1 MADSDLKD
9 YPQLNIY
16 QKIAKITGEVGLIKK
31 GGTNKDQGYA
41 FIEYAAVAG
50 ELRSLFAKYGVVIV
64 PRMQVASKQSRNEV
78 ESKYGAKGNH
88 ALIDFSFNVV
98 NADKPDDKFTV
109 PWTGEALSFDDKG
122 TNKAAT
128 SALKYYLMR
137 QFNISE
143 KGEDP
148 DAESPTA
155 ITQPAAPVA
164 DGPTEEQFDRI
175 EELAPQ
181 KGKDVEWLKLLG
193 PKLTTTKAAAEAIA
207 KLEALEDV

>member
-1 MADSDLKD
+1 MAEDFST
-9 YPQLNIY
+9 LNLY

-98 NADKPDDKFTV
+98 NADKPEDRFTV

-148 DAESPTA
+148 DADSPTA
-155 ITQPAAPVA
+155 IVPPATAVSDA
-164 DGPTEEQFDRI
+164 PTEEQLDRI
-175 EELAPQ
+175 EELAPI
-181 KGKDVEWLKLLG
+181 KGKDAAWLKLLG
-193 PKLTTTKAAAEAIA
+193 PKLTTAKAAAQAIEQ
-207 KLEALEDV
+207 LEAMEDA